1 MIFIHKAGTD
11 KHNPLNYRP
20 ISLLNTMGKIFGKII
35 NNKLKLFLETNQIIR
50 EAQHGFRSKR
60 GTSTLLANMYERIS
74 REKDDKKTLITLVH
88 RDVSKSFDK
97 LHKDSLIFKLSKLGL
112 PDPLLRVLSNFLQN
126 RTAQVK
132 LNNKLGNI
140 FNLMSGVPQ
149 GDILSPTLFLIFMND
164 YPEPVWDE
172 KKRNFVMQYADDFT
186 QIIITKCN
194 RINDKARN
202 EHIENVKNEILRQ
215 NSFEY
220 KWKIKTNTGKF
231 QMIMIANRPK
241 QNIMVENESFEYT
254 KKANILGLH
263 FKSNNFFKSQVDDN
277 IRKAKLEL
285 TKLYRFRYVKQ
296 KIKIRLYKTK
306 VLPLLT
312 NASVPLNICSQ
323 NQIKRLQV
331 VQNKAIRWITK
342 LYYPNRCNIDQQQEI
357 LKIEPIKER
366 INRLSQKVWFK
377 IETENSEFFN
387 TTLNIPIVNGHA
399 WFKSSYAQS
408 FE

>member
-1 MIFIHKAGTD
+1 M
-11 KHNPLNYRP
+11 
-20 ISLLNTMGKIFGKII
+20 
-35 NNKLKLFLETNQIIR
+35 
-50 EAQHGFRSKR
+50 R
-60 GTSTLLANMYERIS
+60 GYQWKKN
-74 REKDDKKTLITLVH
+74 DKKTLITLVH

-126 RTAQVK
+126 ITAQVK

-164 YPEPVWDE
+164 YPEQVWDE
-172 KKRNFVMQYADDFT
+172 KKRDFVMQYADDFT

-263 FKSNNFFKSQVDDN
+263 FKSNIFFKSQVDDN
-277 IRKAKLEL
+277 IRKVKLEL
-285 TKLYRFRYVKQ
+285 AKLYRFKYVKHRIQ
-296 KIKIRLYKTK
+296 IRL
-306 VLPLLT
+306 
-312 NASVPLNICSQ
+312 
-323 NQIKRLQV
+323 IKP
-331 VQNKAIRWITK
+331 K
-342 LYYPNRCNIDQQQEI
+342 
-357 LKIEPIKER
+357 
-366 INRLSQKVWFK
+366 
-377 IETENSEFFN
+377 FF
-387 TTLNIPIVNGHA
+387 HC
-399 WFKSSYAQS
+399 
-408 FE
+408 